1 MNSSFIHDPGDDAG
15 DPRRLYALR
24 DKNREFCISGLRF
37 RQLSYRIAPFGTK
50 ISSERSFAALKN
62 NKGGYRF
69 SGSFAEPLSALFPS
83 TLPRFPPQAVSFYSD
98 HRKVAIYCD
107 LSIIT

>member
-1 MNSSFIHDPGDDAG
+1 V
-15 DPRRLYALR
+15 ALDFANFPIVSHR
-24 DKNREFCISGLRF
+24 SE
-37 RQLSYRIAPFGTK
+37 TK

-69 SGSFAEPLSALFPS
+69 SGSFAKPPLISALFPS
-83 TLPRFPPQAVSFYSD
+83 TLPGFLPQAVSFYSD
-98 HRKVAIYCD
+98 HSKTVVYRGD

>member
-50 ISSERSFAALKN
+50 ISSERSFAALRN
-62 NKGGYRF
+62 NKEGYRF
-69 SGSFAEPLSALFPS
+69 FGSFAGPPLIS
-83 TLPRFPPQAVSFYSD
+83 TLPGFLPQAVSFYSN
-98 HRKVAIYCD
+98 HRKAA
-107 LSIIT
+107 LPRSIDH